1 MGDRAADPVSSKTW
15 PPEHLRLRTTCAC
28 LAGKPAPRVPP
39 IIGADG
45 GYYVAGPD
53 GSLRKLYRTPSDL
66 LVGFEEQQK
75 PN

>member
-1 MGDRAADPVSSKTW
+1 MGDRAADPVSVKTW
-15 PPEHLRLRTTCAC
+15 PPEHLRLRVNCAG
-28 LAGKPAPRVPP
+28 LAGKAAPRVPP
-39 IIGADG
+39 SIGADG

-66 LVGFEEQQK
+66 LPGFGEQQK